1 MKTWIKRTLIAA
13 VGVSVLLGGAAAFA
27 HRHSGWHSMSTGDI
41 MQAKTRMVDRI
52 AERMTLDATQ
62 KARLGVLAD
71 QLLAQR
77 TALMAGGDPRAA
89 MQALVAGPAFDRAG
103 AQALLDAKTD
113 VVRAGAP
120 AVIAAFGVRGEAGRG
135 EDPGGRNASLFM
147 TAAGWAE
154 ELGGPASTPGHR
166 RRGSDMRPVAGCSL
180 AAGSHPRRS

>member
-27 HRHSGWHSMSTGDI
+27 HRHSGWHSMSAGDI
-41 MQAKTRMVDRI
+41 TQAKTRMVDRI

-62 KARLGVLAD
+62 KAKLGVLAD

-120 AVIAAFGVRGEAGRG
+120 AVIAAFGDFYDSLQPEQQTQLRELMNRRHSEGEGKGHRGEQRG
-135 EDPGGRNASLFM
+135 GARGG
-147 TAAGWAE
+147 
-154 ELGGPASTPGHR
+154 
-166 RRGSDMRPVAGCSL
+166 
-180 AAGSHPRRS
+180 

>member
-27 HRHSGWHSMSTGDI
+27 HRHGGWHAMSKGDI
-41 MQAKTRMVDRI
+41 TQAKTRMVDKV

-62 KARLGVLAD
+62 KAKLGVLAD

-77 TALMAGGDPRAA
+77 TALMAGGDPRTA

-103 AQALLDAKTD
+103 AQALLDAKAD

-120 AVIAAFGVRGEAGRG
+120 AVIAAFGDFYDSLQPEQQTQLRELMNRRHHDGEGEGKARHGEQGGGARGG
-135 EDPGGRNASLFM
+135 
-147 TAAGWAE
+147 
-154 ELGGPASTPGHR
+154 
-166 RRGSDMRPVAGCSL
+166 
-180 AAGSHPRRS
+180 